1 LEEGAIGVEAKEESN
16 GLLVEGADPNDNKT
30 RVFLGKPAKDGTKE
44 SKEEQSG
51 WKQRKLAMSCRW
63 RDLTLGGV

>member
-1 LEEGAIGVEAKEESN
+1 MEAKEESN